1 MGTVTRQATETML
14 HIKALILF
22 CLSLSINGEDI
33 FRTNGRFTCI
43 RTEEVTLDNEL
54 RIGCFLPDETASWGD
69 CMVITPSGQTLTVA
83 DGSVSDDAGNAVE
96 GVIGSE
102 DVNACGVTVTSAV
115 EEQLGDWYFV
125 YSQEEVIYK
134 MIITTASVVS
144 DIRLPET
151 FSPTHYNVRLV
162 PDLEYEGSNIK
173 FDGEVTMY
181 LTKLTDTSII
191 TFHADEITPLGVPTV
206 HKTLLIGGSEEVQ
219 VEEVHFDFLR
229 TFVHLKVKEQ
239 DGGIPSDDWVV
250 ALSFTADIA
259 RGAYSTYGFYPQIC
273 SETNGNPKKCWFT
286 QFESTNARNAFPCL
300 DEPALKATFNIEVGR
315 TEDYHVRSNMPLRT
329 TVPYPDKPGYVLDI
343 FKQSVI
349 MSPYLVAIAITD
361 FVSLP
366 SLDNSTTVW
375 APRED
380 IEAGRGD
387 FSQQI
392 GPACMQKY
400 AEYFKVEYPLPKQ
413 DLVYEA
419 KKGGAMENYG
429 LVIFA
434 PRTLML
440 DADASDDEKWLVIN
454 VVAHELSHMWF
465 GNLVTCD
472 WWGVTWLNEGF
483 AVFVSY
489 IGSEH
494 VDPTPTLHPWDRFYV
509 REMQRVMWT
518 DENTK
523 VHWPITDETTDRADA
538 DRMFGT
544 FSYQKGGSIVRM
556 IQSILSQPTMTRAL
570 TDYLTDM
577 SFNAAVEDDLF
588 IHLEA
593 TAMED
598 GKWPATNKP
607 FDEVMKS
614 WTHQAGLPVVHASLS
629 AGTLSVNQTWLVID
643 GPAPE
648 TRLWHIPL
656 TFTSVEESPAV
667 GWNMTEPMEWL
678 WQEEAADYDVTGL
691 LSDETPFLVNIQGV
705 GYYRVNYDQENW
717 DKLAEVLKTN
727 RDWIHPLNRAQIICD
742 VAKLAE
748 TGHVTMETRDNV
760 LSYIEM
766 ETDFGP
772 NYAYQQCASG
782 GFEVEEFEGRWRI

>member
-1 MGTVTRQATETML
+1 MGVTRQATETML

-54 RIGCFLPDETASWGD
+54 RIG
-69 CMVITPSGQTLTVA
+69 
-83 DGSVSDDAGNAVE
+83 
-96 GVIGSE
+96 SE

-125 YSQEEVIYK
+125 YSQEDVIYK

-162 PDLEYEGSNIK
+162 PDLEYEGSKIK

-239 DGGIPSDDWVV
+239 DGGIPPDDWVV

-400 AEYFKVEYPLPKQ
+400 AEYFKVEYP
-413 DLVYEA
+413 
-419 KKGGAMENYG
+419 
-429 LVIFA
+429 
-434 PRTLML
+434 
-440 DADASDDEKWLVIN
+440 
-454 VVAHELSHMWF
+454 
-465 GNLVTCD
+465 
-472 WWGVTWLNEGF
+472 
-483 AVFVSY
+483 
-489 IGSEH
+489 
-494 VDPTPTLHPWDRFYV
+494 
-509 REMQRVMWT
+509 
-518 DENTK
+518 
-523 VHWPITDETTDRADA
+523 
-538 DRMFGT
+538 
-544 FSYQKGGSIVRM
+544 
-556 IQSILSQPTMTRAL
+556 
-570 TDYLTDM
+570 
-577 SFNAAVEDDLF
+577 
-588 IHLEA
+588 
-593 TAMED
+593 
-598 GKWPATNKP
+598 
-607 FDEVMKS
+607 
-614 WTHQAGLPVVHASLS
+614 
-629 AGTLSVNQTWLVID
+629 
-643 GPAPE
+643 
-648 TRLWHIPL
+648 
-656 TFTSVEESPAV
+656 
-667 GWNMTEPMEWL
+667 
-678 WQEEAADYDVTGL
+678 
-691 LSDETPFLVNIQGV
+691 
-705 GYYRVNYDQENW
+705 
-717 DKLAEVLKTN
+717 
-727 RDWIHPLNRAQIICD
+727 
-742 VAKLAE
+742 
-748 TGHVTMETRDNV
+748 
-760 LSYIEM
+760 
-766 ETDFGP
+766 
-772 NYAYQQCASG
+772 
-782 GFEVEEFEGRWRI
+782 